1 MIVILCLLHALVL
14 GLVLAKLGFTPF
26 KDKGNRLFKKLLD
39 KVWSC
44 KLFGSLKNV
53 IKDNSL
59 LKEVEIQY
67 LQVYQ
72 DFLHETQKFLPSS
85 QIMLNNAFLDL

>member
-39 KVWSC
+39 KVLSC
-44 KLFGSLKNV
+44 KLFGPRKKCNKWQSF
-53 IKDNSL
+53 
-59 LKEVEIQY
+59 LKEVEIPY
-67 LQVYQ
+67 LQYYLG
-72 DFLHETQKFLPSS
+72 FLHET
-85 QIMLNNAFLDL
+85 